1 MTALADVIFGNT
13 GIARSQ
19 QRAQLPNQSKSTIE
33 EVVMRAIAV
42 SEYRADAR
50 LGEHSKPTA
59 GPGQVLV
66 KVQAAGMNPMDQ
78 AIASGAF
85 SEAMPA
91 TFPLILGVDVAG
103 VIEAVGDGPGP
114 YSIGDRIFGQLLT
127 SPLGSS
133 GAYADYA
140 AVAADATVATVPDAL
155 SSEVAAT
162 LPTPGVTAL
171 QLARSLEPSA
181 AKTIVVVG
189 AGGVVGGFLTQ
200 LLAAAGARVLAVALP
215 SQADRARG
223 YGPEEII
230 DGTATPADHIRRA
243 GPNGVDVLVDLVSDP
258 EQFALLSDTVRSSGT
273 AVSTRYVA
281 DIDDL
286 AKQNIQGVNFVVQ
299 MTTAD
304 LQTVAAL
311 TASGELIPPPI
322 RTVGLEDVP
331 DLLNVGGN
339 GFDGKTVVRP
349 EQS

>member
-1 MTALADVIFGNT
+1 
-13 GIARSQ
+13 
-19 QRAQLPNQSKSTIE
+19 
-33 EVVMRAIAV
+33 MRAISV
-42 SEYRADAR
+42 SEYRAEAL
-50 LGEHSKPTA
+50 LGEHGKPMA
-59 GPGQVLV
+59 GPGQLLV

-85 SEAMPA
+85 SEFFPA

-103 VIEAVGDGPGP
+103 VVEDTGDGPGP
-114 YSIGDRIFGQLLT
+114 YSIGDRVFGQLLT
-127 SPLGSS
+127 PPLGSS

-140 AVAADATVATVPDAL
+140 AVAADGTVASVPDAI

-171 QLARSLEPSA
+171 QLARLLEASA
-181 AKTIVVVG
+181 AKTVAVVG
-189 AGGVVGGFLTQ
+189 AGGAVGGFLTQ
-200 LLAAAGARVLAVALP
+200 LLVGSGARVLAVALP
-215 SQADRARG
+215 PQADRVQG
-223 YGPEEII
+223 YGAQQVI
-230 DGTATPADHIRRA
+230 DATATPTDHIRRA
-243 GPNGVDVLVDLVSDP
+243 APNGVDALVDLVSDP
-258 EQFALLSDTVRSSGT
+258 EQFALLADTVRSKGT

-281 DIDDL
+281 DIDEL
-286 AKQNIQGVNFVVQ
+286 AKKNIEGVNFVVQ

-311 TASGELIPPPI
+311 TASGQLIPPPI

-349 EQS
+349 E